1 VSTKIHHGYRIDDDL
16 LDERSFVAAA
26 RAIFG
31 PVYEAEYLTLAVA
44 IATQVQDCRALAPTK
59 PIDVD
64 AVTIG
69 SAGDDVPPTNPMN
82 ALSVADRVMARTHT
96 AIRESGRRNPSFDFA
111 CEIVLLRDLGGDG
124 GLYALFYA
132 ERSAYRDTWAGLR
145 SVTPWPYWNT
155 TDRPDDVTD
164 DEWEQ
169 RRLTWDRL
177 LPRHDPPAIRGLSWS
192 LIADLHTTS
201 ALAVANSDPA
211 RIDMAVPSASAR
223 LRALRAAG
231 IEVDLGD
238 LPHVTTT
245 TLLAGKV

>member
-1 VSTKIHHGYRIDDDL
+1 MSTRIHHGYRIDDDL

-26 RAIFG
+26 RGVFG
-31 PVYEAEYLTLAVA
+31 PIYEAEYLTLAVA
-44 IATQVQDCRALAPTK
+44 IATQVHDCRLLAAGQ
-59 PIDVD
+59 PIDVG
-64 AVTIG
+64 AVAVG
-69 SAGDDVPPTNPMN
+69 SAGDDVPPTNVMN
-82 ALSVADRVMARTHT
+82 ALSVADRVMARTHA
-96 AIRESGRRNPSFDFA
+96 AIRDSGLRNPTFDFA

-124 GLYALFYA
+124 GLYALLYTD
-132 ERSAYRDTWAGLR
+132 RSTYRETWAGLR
-145 SVTPWPYWNT
+145 SVTPWPYWNS
-155 TDRPDDVTD
+155 TDRPDDITY

-177 LPRHDPPAIRGLSWS
+177 LPCYDPPAIRGLSWS

-201 ALAVANSDPA
+201 SLAVANSDPA